1 MVDKHIFEIIH
12 PSDIKQVKD
21 QLFVYD
27 SNNSDLFKNDFVPNK
42 IYSSG
47 NRRSFICR
55 VQSSTSPDQHK
66 VVQFMGYLNSELESN
81 LKYTVNNYQRNSMDD
96 VSSMSMETNHIIDN
110 HSADLINQSVETCV
124 KVDSVQNY
132 LIAYG
137 TVESESNDLPVEF
150 MCKYD
155 ADGKFIYS
163 ESSYAFFFPTSIY
176 IDKSFNNMFN
186 FLQGILCNRLFTKS
200 A

>member
-163 ESSYAFFFPTSIY
+163 ESSYAFFFPISIY